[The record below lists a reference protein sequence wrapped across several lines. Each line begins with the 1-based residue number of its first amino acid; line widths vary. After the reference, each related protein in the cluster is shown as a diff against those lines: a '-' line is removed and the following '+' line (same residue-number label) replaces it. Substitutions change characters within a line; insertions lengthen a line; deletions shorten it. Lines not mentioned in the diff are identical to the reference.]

1 MITEKP
7 KRSYY
12 YTRDNQLK
20 IKAQQKVREAEK
32 KAKQAKTKADKAKE
46 KVKRLTRTIT
56 NSVVTEKD
64 LNEAPKDIQRFMGER
79 PIVFQPNKGPQTD
92 FLASPEEDVLYGG
105 AAGGGSSS

>member
-32 KAKQAKTKADKAKE
+32 KAKQAKIKADKAKE
-46 KVKRLTRTIT
+46 KVKRLTKTIT

-64 LNEAPKDIQRFMGER
+64 LNEAEIDIKKIEAIID
-79 PIVFQPNKGPQTD
+79 PD
-92 FLASPEEDVLYGG
+92 A
-105 AAGGGSSS
+105 